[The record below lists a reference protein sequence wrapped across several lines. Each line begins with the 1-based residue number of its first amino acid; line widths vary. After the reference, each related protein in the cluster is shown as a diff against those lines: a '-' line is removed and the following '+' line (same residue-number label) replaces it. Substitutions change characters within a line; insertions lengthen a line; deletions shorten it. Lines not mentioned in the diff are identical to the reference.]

1 MRLSHPTQL
10 APTNPV
16 SEEITMN
23 ATIRCLI
30 RELDCLP
37 NSAGLDELFRVVKG
51 HAIRLD
57 DVREF
62 VRFFE
67 TRTDRYPAGSV
78 LGGEDAAMHTVD
90 NLSSA
95 REGLVTMHVYR
106 PALTRMELF
115 DVEDGRLVVRE
126 AAVLRLSSSWRLN
139 VAWLSR
145 AELGQPLCVPSN
157 ARLWRAKL
165 RTVSGVT
172 RMNTNTK
179 KPAALRCPRCR
190 AEAEVVVL
198 GRNGRSIVVECH
210 CCLTL
215 QVVVLTATS
224 SHAVAKRSLG
234 SETL

>member
-10 APTNPV
+10 APTTPV
-16 SEEITMN
+16 SEEITIN

-95 REGLVTMHVYR
+95 RRGPGDDARVSTGADSNGTFRRGRRTACRSRGGGLATLFVMATER
-106 PALTRMELF
+106 SLALQ
-115 DVEDGRLVVRE
+115 
-126 AAVLRLSSSWRLN
+126 
-139 VAWLSR
+139 SR
-145 AELGQPLCVPSN
+145 AGPTTLCS
-157 ARLWRAKL
+157 K
-165 RTVSGVT
+165 
-172 RMNTNTK
+172 
-179 KPAALRCPRCR
+179 
-190 AEAEVVVL
+190 
-198 GRNGRSIVVECH
+198 
-210 CCLTL
+210 
-215 QVVVLTATS
+215 
-224 SHAVAKRSLG
+224 
-234 SETL
+234 